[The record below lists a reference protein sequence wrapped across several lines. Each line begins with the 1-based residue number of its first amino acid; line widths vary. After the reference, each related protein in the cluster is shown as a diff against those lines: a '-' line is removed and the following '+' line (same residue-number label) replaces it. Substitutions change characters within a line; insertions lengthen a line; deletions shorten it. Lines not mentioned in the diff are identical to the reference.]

1 MAVGVLPQPPIPATL
16 WIPHYMLVTGMGV
29 FKKPRQ
35 RGLHRW
41 KGPGQT
47 LPPCASMVPC
57 VRTRAHVHTCTHT
70 PTSTT
75 HSHTHIP
82 PPTEWPADTRGL
94 EGGGAQPDP
103 LTFQRSH
110 SDAACEPG
118 CWAPPPDSPAW
129 RCQPGSHSLQPT
141 GRSLWSG
148 DSEAPGHSWA
158 AWGARCKEAVRSRTR
173 KSLRQPWPPA
183 HLGLH

>member
-1 MAVGVLPQPPIPATL
+1 MAVGVLPRQPPIPATL

-35 RGLHRW
+35 RGLHGGKDRVR
-41 KGPGQT
+41 PC
-47 LPPCASMVPC
+47 LPVLAWCHVC
-57 VRTRAHVHTCTHT
+57 VHTCTRAHTPPHPPHT
-70 PTSTT
+70 PTPTF
-75 HSHTHIP
+75 HPLHRVACGHTWDGR
-82 PPTEWPADTRGL
+82 T
-94 EGGGAQPDP
+94 GGAQPDP

-118 CWAPPPDSPAW
+118 CWAPH
-129 RCQPGSHSLQPT
+129 QILQRGGASQAVIPCEPT

-148 DSEAPGHSWA
+148 DSEAPGHSWQR
-158 AWGARCKEAVRSRTR
+158 GEPDARRAVRSRTR